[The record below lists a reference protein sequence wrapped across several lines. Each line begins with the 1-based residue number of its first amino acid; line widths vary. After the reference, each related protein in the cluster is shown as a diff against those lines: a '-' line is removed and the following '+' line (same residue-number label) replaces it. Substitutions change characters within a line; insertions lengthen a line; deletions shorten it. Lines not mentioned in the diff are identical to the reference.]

1 MIEGYKLI
9 RRELFQN
16 VGLAILAVATI
27 VFFTIGS
34 WITTLLI
41 TLNVAFCIIEIL
53 GFMFALGVVIDSI
66 SVINMVL
73 AVGLTVDYSAHIGH
87 CFMTKPGSS
96 NDQRATEALADIG
109 SAVLSGATSTF
120 LAVFVLLFSQ
130 SYVFKV
136 LAIMFALT
144 VALGAIHGLVALP
157 VMLSV
162 FGPAAFE
169 TNEDSD
175 DDDDAAAAASGV
187 VHSNNEAAEALQR
200 YVESKRTGVE
210 SIQDANNNVASETN
224 EEEFEI
230 VA

>member
-1 MIEGYKLI
+1 MIESFKII

-16 VGLAILAVATI
+16 VGLAILAVAVI
-27 VFFTIGS
+27 VFCTIGS
-34 WITTLLI
+34 FITSFLI

-53 GFMFALGVVIDSI
+53 GFMYALGIVIDSV

-87 CFMTKPGSS
+87 CFVTQSGHDK
-96 NDQRATEALADIG
+96 NQRATEALADIG

-136 LAIMFALT
+136 LAVMFALT
-144 VALGAIHGLVALP
+144 VGLGAIHGLVALP

-162 FGPAAFE
+162 FGPDNDRSLGATLDDTFVDCLE
-169 TNEDSD
+169 KENTDTGIEITLDIDNYFGEEVFVDSP
-175 DDDDAAAAASGV
+175 
-187 VHSNNEAAEALQR
+187 
-200 YVESKRTGVE
+200 KRSDISTTLLT
-210 SIQDANNNVASETN
+210 AK
-224 EEEFEI
+224 EI
-230 VA
+230 FA